1 MKKGFEPLLRV
12 PNRMCFNPCAA
23 ITLPHSFEDIYSNI
37 YSFRR
42 KNIYSHLLVDDLS
55 RLSSG
60 SRVFGQAHAI
70 VIFNFQSAFNQNL
83 KLLFQSELSIRLQ
96 WTWLVSNQLWCHRLF
111 CFYLTSQ
118 DIIPQSLTPIHGLLI
133 RPLLP
138 FFFCQLFTQKM

>member
-96 WTWLVSNQLWCHRLF
+96 WKKWESNPHARVTYSPVIFLYVRSFSRIRGPSGDRTQL
-111 CFYLTSQ
+111 
-118 DIIPQSLTPIHGLLI
+118 
-133 RPLLP
+133 
-138 FFFCQLFTQKM
+138 